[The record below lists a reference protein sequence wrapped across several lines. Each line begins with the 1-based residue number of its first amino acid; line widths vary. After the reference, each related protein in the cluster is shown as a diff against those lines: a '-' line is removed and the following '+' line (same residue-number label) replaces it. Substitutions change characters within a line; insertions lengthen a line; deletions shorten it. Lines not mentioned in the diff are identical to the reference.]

1 MVKLTLLYYQPKDPE
16 SFERYYA
23 EIHLPLV
30 SKVSGIRRLE
40 LAKVAGTP
48 DGSPP
53 AFYRIGELYFDN
65 SEQMGEV
72 MSTPEMQAAIADIA
86 NFASGGVVR
95 LISQVH

>member
-40 LAKVAGTP
+40 LAKVTGTP
-48 DGSPP
+48 DGSSP
-53 AFYRIGELYFDN
+53 AFFRIGELYFD
-65 SEQMGEV
+65 STEQMQEV
-72 MSTPEMQAAIADIA
+72 ISTPEMQAAIADIS

-95 LISQVH
+95 FISQIH